1 MPKRIIGIIPAR
13 YDSTRFPGKPLTII
27 HGKSM
32 VMRVYEQASKC
43 SELADVYV
51 ATDDARIEKEVLQNN
66 GKVVMT
72 GKQHL
77 NGTTRCREALEIIE
91 KESGEYFHGVINIQG
106 DEPYI
111 DPAQISAVA
120 ELLQT
125 DSHQIA
131 TLYKK
136 LTDLTDLNNP
146 NIIKVVKSSNDVALY
161 FSRSVIPF
169 DRAGNSAQFMEEG
182 IYNKHIG
189 IYGYQRSVLRDIVTL
204 NPSPL
209 EMAESLEQLRWLEN
223 GYKIKLAE
231 TTADSHSVDVP
242 EDVNRFL

>member
-27 HGKSM
+27 NGKSM

-43 SELADVYV
+43 PELTDVYV
-51 ATDDARIEKEVLQNN
+51 ATDDARIEQEVLQNN

-72 GKQHL
+72 GKHHL
-77 NGTTRCREALEIIE
+77 NGTTRCWEALEVIE
-91 KESGEYFHGVINIQG
+91 KESGESFHGVINIQG

-120 ELLQT
+120 ELLQF
-125 DSHQIA
+125 DSHPIA

-136 LTDLTDLNNP
+136 LTDLNDLNSP
-146 NIIKVVKSSNDVALY
+146 NIIKVVKSIHDFALY

-169 DRAGNSAQFMEEG
+169 DRAGNRAQLLSEG
-182 IYNKHIG
+182 LYTKHIG

-204 NPSPL
+204 EPTKL
-209 EMAESLEQLRWLEN
+209 ELTESLEQLRWLEA

-231 TTADSHSVDVP
+231 TMADSHSVDVP
-242 EDVNRFL
+242 DDVKRFM